1 MISVVAF
8 VVLAGMISAYVVLD
22 GFDLGVAAITPLI
35 ARSDRERD
43 ASMHA
48 IGPFLHANEVWLIA
62 GGGALFALFPKA
74 YASAFSGFY
83 LPFMIVLWLL
93 MFRGIAIELR
103 KHFPT
108 RIWHDF
114 WDFCFTGS
122 STLLILLF
130 GVALGNLLRGV
141 PLDAHG
147 YFIGTFAYL
156 LNPYAIGVGLFA
168 ILALALHGALFIR
181 LRLDGAPSERAARL
195 AIPLWW
201 AVLIAYI
208 IVTFTTFTM
217 QPIAAMLPTANY
229 SAAVAAMLIV
239 FSLAALVTSRI
250 AVDRNAPQVA
260 FVASCIFLGMLLI
273 AAAATLY
280 PYLLPSFPRGNG
292 ISIFDASPG
301 PTTSV
306 TALVAIVLGLCIMLG
321 YSAITLPRLLG
332 KIRS

>member
-1 MISVVAF
+1 
-8 VVLAGMISAYVVLD
+8 
-22 GFDLGVAAITPLI
+22 
-35 ARSDRERD
+35 
-43 ASMHA
+43 MHA
-48 IGPFLHANEVWLIA
+48 IGPFLHGNEVWLIA

-93 MFRGIAIELR
+93 MFRGISIELR

-147 YFIGTFAYL
+147 YFTGTFAYL

-168 ILALALHGALFIR
+168 ILALALHGALFIK
-181 LRLDGAPSERAARL
+181 LRLDGAPSERATRL
-195 AIPLWW
+195 ALPLWW

-208 IVTFTTFTM
+208 IVTFTTFAVRPTVAL
-217 QPIAAMLPTANY
+217 QPIAATLPTANY
-229 SAAVAAMLIV
+229 GTEIAGVLIF

-250 AVDRNAPQVA
+250 AIARNAIQVA
-260 FVASCIFLGMLLI
+260 FIASCVFLGTLLV

-301 PTTSV
+301 AASSIS
-306 TALVAIVLGLCIMLG
+306 ALVAIILGLCI
-321 YSAITLPRLLG
+321 TLAYAGIAFPRFFK
-332 KIRS
+332 KIQP